1 MKKITDRM
9 LSYLYL
15 GTVGDRN
22 SEVNQQLF
30 VSNLFSI
37 IGYSLTFVLG
47 VSAAIGGEVILSISL
62 FVACFLFFI
71 SHQIHRLNK
80 IKTTY
85 KISTRI
91 IFVCLLFLMLY
102 LVFSGG
108 HGNTGPLWIYIL
120 PPVAFFFG
128 GLRKGLVN
136 IGLFVIL
143 VSVMLFYPG
152 EIFLNT
158 SYTHEF
164 KSRLIYS
171 FLTVTLLFGFYEFSR
186 QKFISFM
193 QKLSNQ
199 FEQQAMQ
206 DPLTLL
212 PNRRAMQDYLEHEYN
227 RAQRSKISMSLLLC
241 DIDHFKG
248 VNDVYGHNGGDYV
261 LKNLSQL
268 FTSTLRK
275 QDKISRWGGE
285 EFLFLLPETSASDA
299 HFLAEKIR
307 LNVADHIFKFAGEE
321 FNITLSIGVKEVTK
335 DISVDK
341 AISAADKFLYK
352 AKENGRNC
360 TMPQRNTLDHKQSSN
375 DEVQPEQN

>member
-1 MKKITDRM
+1 MIKKITDWM

-15 GTVGDRN
+15 GAEGDKN
-22 SEVNQQLF
+22 SETNQQLF

-47 VSAAIGGEVILSISL
+47 ISAAFGGEVVLSVSL
-62 FVACFLFFI
+62 FAACFLFFA
-71 SHQIHRLNK
+71 SHQIHRLKK
-80 IKTTY
+80 IKNTY

-91 IFVCLLFLMLY
+91 IFTCLLFLMLY

-128 GLRKGLVN
+128 GLRRGLAN
-136 IGLFVIL
+136 IGLFVII
-143 VSVMLFYPG
+143 VSIMLFYPG
-152 EIFLNT
+152 EVLLNT

-193 QKLSNQ
+193 QKLSDQ

-206 DPLTLL
+206 DPLTSL
-212 PNRRAMQDYLEHEYN
+212 PNRRAMQDYLDHEHN
-227 RAQRSKISMSLLLC
+227 RAQRSKVNMSLLLC

-248 VNDVYGHNGGDYV
+248 VNDLYGHEGGDYV
-261 LKNLSQL
+261 LKSLSEL

-285 EFLFLLPETSASDA
+285 EFLFLLPETNEHDA
-299 HFLAEKIR
+299 HFLADKIR
-307 LNVADHIFKFAGEE
+307 LKVAAHTFKYAGKE

-335 DISVDK
+335 NISVDK
-341 AISAADKFLYK
+341 AISAADKYLYK

-360 TMPQRNTLDHKQSSN
+360 TMPESKFLPHNKIINNNMQ
-375 DEVQPEQN
+375 